1 MKPACVTTLSLGLV
15 AVLSMVVDAH
25 APRYTVTRTGD
36 VVELE
41 DTVTQM
47 KVSVF
52 TPVNSAFEV
61 QLKGQDLIRKTFLTP
76 EQFKTSSPG
85 LNGVPLLWPYAN
97 RLDEQAFYANGTKYT
112 FDAGLGNTGRGAIPI
127 HGYLQNARDW
137 KVVEVKADAKGAWI
151 TSRLDFY
158 RDPKYMKQFPFAHTL
173 TITYRVSEGAL
184 EVRTKIDNMSNEP
197 MPISLGF
204 HPYFQLTDSNR
215 ADWTISVGAKTHW
228 KLAPTK
234 IPTGETEP
242 IESVIPNPKTN
253 ALKDLDL
260 DDVFSDMV
268 RDPQGRATVSFKG
281 KQQQIDVTVDQHFKS
296 FVLYSPNPANAT
308 QRGGGGGNRGQGGQ
322 APAGAPPA
330 GAAGAPA
337 AATPAAGVAAAQPA
351 GTTLQGGGNRGG
363 APTPEMAALN
373 AANNARGFFAIEPM
387 VGITDSMNLA
397 QKGLYQELQSVPAGG
412 SWTASF
418 WIRGSGY

>member
-1 MKPACVTTLSLGLV
+1 MKPLCVTALSLVFGAL
-15 AVLSMVVDAH
+15 LSMVVDAH
-25 APRYTVTRTGD
+25 AARYTVKQTGD
-36 VVELE
+36 IVELQ
-41 DTVTQM
+41 DAVAQM

-52 TPVNSAFEV
+52 TPVNNAFEV
-61 QLKGQDLIRKTFLTP
+61 QVKGQDLIRKSFLSP
-76 EQFKTSSPG
+76 EQFKTGSPG
-85 LNGVPLLWPYAN
+85 LNGVPLLWPFAN

-137 KVVEVKADAKGAWI
+137 KVIEAKADAKGAWI

-184 EVRTKIDNMSNEP
+184 EVRTRIDNMSNEP

-228 KLAPTK
+228 KLAQTK

-242 IESVIPNPKTN
+242 VEAVIPNPKSN

-260 DDVFSDMV
+260 DDVFSDLQ
-268 RDPQGRATVSFKG
+268 RDAQGRATVSFKG
-281 KQQQIDVTVDQHFKS
+281 KQQQIDVTVDQNFKS
-296 FVLYSPNPANAT
+296 IVLYSPNPANAAP
-308 QRGGGGGNRGQGGQ
+308 RGGGGGNRGQGAP
-322 APAGAPPA
+322 APAGPPPAAAATGAPAAAAPPAAAPPA
-330 GAAGAPA
+330 GAAP
-337 AATPAAGVAAAQPA
+337 Q
-351 GTTLQGGGNRGG
+351 GGNRGG
-363 APTPEMAALN
+363 AQTPEMAALN

-397 QKGLYQELQSVPAGG
+397 QKGLYKELQSVPARG

-418 WIRGSGY
+418 WIKGSGY